1 MLTKLTALPNI
12 GKAIATDLIAI
23 GVGIEREAKIMK
35 FGYTIV
41 YVPDVLA
48 SVEFFEKAFGLK
60 RRFVHESGYGE
71 MDTGATALAF
81 ATHDLGASNLPG
93 GYVKASNSGEPLG
106 MEIAF
111 VTDDVAAAHAK
122 AIAEGAVSIKEPL
135 LKPWGQTVSYVRC
148 PDGTLVEICSPVV
161 S

>member
-1 MLTKLTALPNI
+1 
-12 GKAIATDLIAI
+12 
-23 GVGIEREAKIMK
+23 MK

-81 ATHDLGASNLPG
+81 ATHELGASNLPG
-93 GYVKASNSGEPLG
+93 GYVKANSSGEPLG
-106 MEIAF
+106 MEIAL
-111 VTDDVAAAHAK
+111 VTEDVAAAHAK

-148 PDGTLVEICSPVV
+148 PDGTLVEICSPVAG
-161 S
+161 